1 MNRQRHTTPIQD
13 CETACKAL
21 QPIPEPMPQP
31 MSQGQ
36 TFPPMHLTAMA
47 PVSRDEALGMLMD
60 ENILIRRMALTIV
73 GLGNELDR
81 AAEMPVYAPT
91 VHDSARG
98 RHGRD

>member
-1 MNRQRHTTPIQD
+1 MNRQRPLHTTPIQD

-21 QPIPEPMPQP
+21 QPIPEPMPQ
-31 MSQGQ
+31 GQ
-36 TFPPMHLTAMA
+36 TFPPMHLTDMA
-47 PVSRDEALGMLMD
+47 PVSRDEAMGMLMD

-91 VHDSARG
+91 IHDSARG